1 MKWVIKTN
9 NKQITVAEKRIKK
22 DGSEYIKLDPL
33 VGSLFPDTKV
43 ITIDGE
49 SIVDNIQ
56 ELEDYTLEFNSD
68 QEIDNM
74 PMSEYVEKNYIDKIE
89 FSKRKSIFANM
100 NSHISKEGDFIEVT
114 RWTNGEGWDITISD
128 EKTISL
134 HETEFEVIKLLI
146 DKLDKDE

>member
-22 DGSEYIKLDPL
+22 DGSEYIKLEPL